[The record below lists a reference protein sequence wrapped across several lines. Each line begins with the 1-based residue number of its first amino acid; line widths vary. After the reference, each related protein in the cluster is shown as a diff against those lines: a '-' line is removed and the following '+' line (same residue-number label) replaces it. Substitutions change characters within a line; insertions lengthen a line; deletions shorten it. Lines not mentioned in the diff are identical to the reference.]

1 MSKAI
6 FLLML
11 TTFCNSILTGN
22 NTNSQYYST
31 EDSIKI
37 IEKVYLH
44 VDRDMYSPGDNIWF
58 KGYLI
63 DATDRLLTD
72 HSHNLH
78 VELISPDSKIID
90 SRIVRLEEG
99 LGNGDFQLP
108 EIMKS
113 GRYIIRAYTNYM
125 RNFGDQLFFIKDIT
139 IINSST
145 SGKDFI
151 DSVTIAKNKLEA
163 SFFPEGG
170 SLVDNVPSVV
180 GFKAVNNSGASCD
193 VSGELFSSTGELVT
207 IFKSIHKGMGR
218 FTFTPVLGLDYYAIV
233 KNNAGDEVKSELPK
247 CFPTGLVLSISKSQ
261 TNELGVKLRT
271 NQKTLSLTSDH
282 DFSLTV
288 SAHNLV
294 YKSINFKIKSL
305 NDSLVLSTDD
315 LPDGILALT
324 LSGPENKP
332 LCERLVYIQ
341 NNEDLK
347 INLETNKTIYKRR
360 DSVSVR
366 ISMSDN
372 YALAPEAYAS
382 FSATENTSTY
392 SSSQFPSTISSWFL
406 LESDVHGPVEEPS
419 YYFDISNPDRLKDL
433 DLLLLTQG
441 WRDFEWKYK
450 NMSYLPEYG
459 FNISGRVRKKLVD
472 IPLINST
479 VTVCL
484 LDNGKPLI
492 SAVSTDFSGRFILKG
507 IDITGDARLIATATG
522 EKEQLQGW
530 LLLDS
535 SKYVPAGMNDYTAQS
550 KLSLDNNS
558 IDVSLLPKSDQLIK
572 SYIQYTEIK
581 TSINKKYRLT
591 DTINVGEVTIIAKQK
606 DIPGSAAARTRIY
619 LSGAPD
625 KELIMTPELDKYGTV
640 VKLLGARKTFMAG
653 ISLPIFVIDGMKVPF
668 DVFRSF
674 PTNMIDR
681 IDVLNTT
688 TSISIFGPNTEW
700 VHQQLVPA
708 DGVISITTRRDGPR
722 NSNAK
727 VYYTAKAKFSGY
739 NEPRIFYSPKHHS
752 TLEADYK
759 PDLRTTL
766 FWEPD
771 IKLENG
777 KDLILN
783 YYNADNS
790 STIRLFAEGISTTGI
805 PITGK
810 AEYEVK

>member
-1 MSKAI
+1 MSRAF

-11 TTFCNSILTGN
+11 TTLWNSVLMGKI
-22 NTNSQYYST
+22 TNSRYFST
-31 EDSIKI
+31 EDSIRT

-44 VDRDMYSPGDNIWF
+44 VDRDIYSPGDNIWF

-63 DATDRLLTD
+63 DATNRLLTD

-78 VELISPDSKIID
+78 IELISPDSKIID
-90 SRIVRLEEG
+90 TRIVRLEEG
-99 LGNGDFQLP
+99 LGNGDLQLP
-108 EIMKS
+108 KTMKS
-113 GRYIIRAYTNYM
+113 GQYSLRAYTNYM

-151 DSVTIAKNKLEA
+151 DSVTIAKNKLEV

-170 SLVDNVPSVV
+170 SLVENVPSVV

-207 IFKSIHKGMGR
+207 TFKSVHNGMGR
-218 FTFTPVLGLDYYAIV
+218 FTLTPALGLDYYAIV
-233 KNNAGDEVKSELPK
+233 RNLSGDVVRKKIPK
-247 CFPTGLVLSISKSQ
+247 CFPSGLVLNISKNQ
-261 TNELGVKLRT
+261 TNKLRVRVRT
-271 NQKTLSLTSDH
+271 NQKTLLLIPDHSL
-282 DFSLTV
+282 SLIL
-288 SAHNLV
+288 SAHNIV
-294 YKSINFKIKSL
+294 YKAIDLKIKSL
-305 NDSLVLSTDD
+305 NDSIILSTDD
-315 LPDGILALT
+315 LPDGIVALT

-332 LCERLVYIQ
+332 FCERLVYIQ

-347 INLETNKTIYKRR
+347 INLETNKTIYKQR
-360 DSVSVR
+360 DSVSVK

-382 FSATENTSTY
+382 FSATESTSTY
-392 SSSQFPSTISSWFL
+392 GSSQFPSTISSWFL

-419 YYFDISNPDRLKDL
+419 YYFDPSNPDRLIDL

-484 LDNGKPLI
+484 FDNGKPLI
-492 SAVSTDFSGRFILKG
+492 TAVSTDSSGRFILKG

-522 EKEQLQGW
+522 EKDRLEGW
-530 LLLDS
+530 VLLDS
-535 SKYVPAGMNDYTAQS
+535 SKYISAMMNNYKGQS
-550 KLSLDNNS
+550 RLSPNS
-558 IDVSLLPKSDQLIK
+558 EIIDQSLLPDSDQLIK

-581 TSINKKYRLT
+581 TSLKKKYRLT
-591 DTINVGEVTIIAKQK
+591 DTINIGEVTIIARRK
-606 DIPGSAAARTRIY
+606 DLPVSAAARTRLY
-619 LSGAPD
+619 LYGEPD
-625 KELIMTPELDKYGTV
+625 KELVITPDLEKYGTV
-640 VKLLGARKTFMAG
+640 TQLLGARRTFMAG
-653 ISLPIFVIDGMKVPF
+653 ISLPIFVIDGMKVPY

-681 IDVLNTT
+681 IDVLNTLA
-688 TSISIFGPNTEW
+688 SISIFGANTEW

-708 DGVISITTRRDGPR
+708 DGVLSITTRRDGPL

-752 TLEADYK
+752 TLEADFK

-766 FWEPD
+766 FWEPN

-783 YYNADNS
+783 YYNADNP
-790 STIRLFAEGISTTGI
+790 STIRLFVEGITTIGI
-805 PITGK
+805 PVTGSIK
-810 AEYEVK
+810 YKVQ

>member
-6 FLLML
+6 FLLL
-11 TTFCNSILTGN
+11 LPTICNSILTGN
-22 NTNSQYYST
+22 ITNAQHYST

-44 VDRDMYSPGDNIWF
+44 VDRDIYSPGDNIWF

-63 DATDRLLTD
+63 DATDRLLTN

-78 VELISPDSKIID
+78 VELISQDFKIID
-90 SRIVRLEEG
+90 SRIVKLEDG
-99 LGNGDFQLP
+99 LGNGDLQLP
-108 EIMKS
+108 KIMKS
-113 GRYIIRAYTNYM
+113 GQYSLRAYTNYM
-125 RNFGDQLFFIKDIT
+125 RNFGDQLFFIKPIT

-145 SGKDFI
+145 SDKVFS
-151 DSVTIAKNKLEA
+151 DSIILVKKKFEV

-170 SLVDNVPSVV
+170 SLLDNVPSVI
-180 GFKAVNNSGASCD
+180 GFKSVNVSGASCD
-193 VSGELFSSTGELVT
+193 VSGKLFSSTGELIT
-207 IFKSIHKGMGR
+207 TFKSVHKGMGR
-218 FTFTPVLGLDYYAIV
+218 FIFTPVLGLDYYAIV
-233 KNNAGDEVKSELPK
+233 KNLAGDEVKSQIPK
-247 CFPTGLVLSISKSQ
+247 CFPTGLVLNINRNL
-261 TNELGVKLRT
+261 TNELGVTVRT

-288 SAHNLV
+288 SAHNIV
-294 YKSINFKIKSL
+294 YKAINFKIKSL
-305 NDSLVLSTDD
+305 NDSLILATDD
-315 LPDGILALT
+315 IPDGIIALT
-324 LSGPENKP
+324 LSDPGHKP

-347 INLETNKTIYKRR
+347 INLETNKTIYKQR
-360 DSVSVR
+360 DSVSVK

-382 FSATENTSTY
+382 LSATESTSTY
-392 SSSQFPSTISSWFL
+392 TSSQFPSTISSWFL

-484 LDNGKPLI
+484 FNNGKPLI
-492 SAVSTDFSGRFILKG
+492 SAVPTDSSGRFILRG
-507 IDITGDARLIATATG
+507 IDLTGDARLIATSTG

-535 SKYVPAGMNDYTAQS
+535 SKYVPAGMNDYTGQS

-558 IDVSLLPKSDQLIK
+558 VDVSLLPKSDQLIK

-625 KELIMTPELDKYGTV
+625 KELIMTPDLEKYGTV

-688 TSISIFGPNTEW
+688 ASISIFGANTEW
-700 VHQQLVPA
+700 VHQQLIPA
-708 DGVISITTRRDGPR
+708 DGVISITTRRDGPL

-752 TLEADYK
+752 TLEADFK

-766 FWEPD
+766 YWEPN

-790 STIRLFAEGISTTGI
+790 STIKLFVEGITTTGI
-805 PITGK
+805 PVTGSIK
-810 AEYEVK
+810 YKVQ

>member
-1 MSKAI
+1 
-6 FLLML
+6 
-11 TTFCNSILTGN
+11 
-22 NTNSQYYST
+22 
-31 EDSIKI
+31 
-37 IEKVYLH
+37 
-44 VDRDMYSPGDNIWF
+44 
-58 KGYLI
+58 
-63 DATDRLLTD
+63 
-72 HSHNLH
+72 
-78 VELISPDSKIID
+78 
-90 SRIVRLEEG
+90 
-99 LGNGDFQLP
+99 
-108 EIMKS
+108 
-113 GRYIIRAYTNYM
+113 
-125 RNFGDQLFFIKDIT
+125 
-139 IINSST
+139 
-145 SGKDFI
+145 
-151 DSVTIAKNKLEA
+151 
-163 SFFPEGG
+163 
-170 SLVDNVPSVV
+170 
-180 GFKAVNNSGASCD
+180 
-193 VSGELFSSTGELVT
+193 
-207 IFKSIHKGMGR
+207 
-218 FTFTPVLGLDYYAIV
+218 
-233 KNNAGDEVKSELPK
+233 
-247 CFPTGLVLSISKSQ
+247 
-261 TNELGVKLRT
+261 
-271 NQKTLSLTSDH
+271 
-282 DFSLTV
+282 
-288 SAHNLV
+288 
-294 YKSINFKIKSL
+294 
-305 NDSLVLSTDD
+305 
-315 LPDGILALT
+315 
-324 LSGPENKP
+324 
-332 LCERLVYIQ
+332 
-341 NNEDLK
+341 
-347 INLETNKTIYKRR
+347 
-360 DSVSVR
+360 
-366 ISMSDN
+366 
-372 YALAPEAYAS
+372 
-382 FSATENTSTY
+382 
-392 SSSQFPSTISSWFL
+392 
-406 LESDVHGPVEEPS
+406 
-419 YYFDISNPDRLKDL
+419 
-433 DLLLLTQG
+433 
-441 WRDFEWKYK
+441 
-450 NMSYLPEYG
+450 
-459 FNISGRVRKKLVD
+459 
-472 IPLINST
+472 
-479 VTVCL
+479 
-484 LDNGKPLI
+484 
-492 SAVSTDFSGRFILKG
+492 
-507 IDITGDARLIATATG
+507 
-522 EKEQLQGW
+522 
-530 LLLDS
+530 
-535 SKYVPAGMNDYTAQS
+535 
-550 KLSLDNNS
+550 
-558 IDVSLLPKSDQLIK
+558 VSLLPKSDQLIK